1 MGPLVRGGPAVL
13 SLALLAGCAAP
24 ERLAR
29 SLELSAWTYDS
40 ESSDTGL
47 ASRVTPAGGVGSQGL
62 LETSGSG
69 EGYGFGV
76 TMSLDRLLGPEVQPI
91 RLERSEPDPDW
102 ARAYAAPAKPAA
114 KQKRKAPSAWWL
126 SALVPVA
133 GGLYEAISRKCGG
146 EGFAV
151 PMYRGAKRL
160 LRR

>member
-1 MGPLVRGGPAVL
+1 MWLLGY
-13 SLALLAGCAAP
+13 LAILGGCAAP

-47 ASRVTPAGGVGSQGL
+47 ASRVTASGGVGSQGL

-91 RLERSEPDPDW
+91 RLERSEPDPDFG
-102 ARAYAAPAKPAA
+102 RAYAAPAKPE
-114 KQKRKAPSAWWL
+114 KPKRKAPSPWWY
-126 SALVPVA
+126 SALVPLA
-133 GGLYEAISRKCGG
+133 GGLYEAISRKRGG
-146 EGFAV
+146 EGVVMPAL
-151 PMYRGAKRL
+151 RGCKKL
-160 LRR
+160 LRMPS